1 MKKHFWV
8 MVLTMVTL
16 LALTSCGNNS
26 QEDSGNTNAA
36 ISQENSAGNQ
46 KDAGKGNGSGA
57 AVSKDGKVLVAY
69 FAVAEN
75 SDVDAI
81 SSASV
86 SDVNGEKKGRM
97 TALAEMIQEKTGG
110 ELFSIKTSV
119 KYPGDGGK
127 LIEYAQKEQDDDVRP
142 ELTSHIDNLDDYS
155 VIFIGFPTWWYD
167 LPQILYSF
175 FDEYDFSGKTI
186 IPFNS
191 HNGSQFSGTIETIQE
206 LEPDAVVVTDG
217 FTVNERDVPEAKSDI
232 DSWLSGLGF

>member
-1 MKKHFWV
+1 MKKHFLV

-26 QEDSGNTNAA
+26 QEDSGNTNVAT
-36 ISQENSAGNQ
+36 SQENSAGNQ
-46 KDAGKGNGSGA
+46 TDAGKGNGSGA

-110 ELFSIKTSV
+110 ELFQSR
-119 KYPGDGGK
+119 
-127 LIEYAQKEQDDDVRP
+127 LQ
-142 ELTSHIDNLDDYS
+142 
-155 VIFIGFPTWWYD
+155 
-167 LPQILYSF
+167 
-175 FDEYDFSGKTI
+175 
-186 IPFNS
+186 
-191 HNGSQFSGTIETIQE
+191 
-206 LEPDAVVVTDG
+206 
-217 FTVNERDVPEAKSDI
+217 
-232 DSWLSGLGF
+232 